1 MNEKERT
8 KIGNEIAH
16 SVMTDNV
23 DCAELKKYYTFVWN
37 ALKCQTQVH
46 TPQYIRSFE
55 IEKERGIIVEKWC
68 VGRLTSDFIQLFGY
82 HLKLIGC
89 LLLLNSYKKD
99 IFLKY

>member
-23 DCAELKKYYTFVWN
+23 DCAELKKIYTFVWN

-46 TPQYIRSFE
+46 TPQCILAFE
-55 IEKERGIIVEKWC
+55 IEKEWGIIVGKWC
-68 VGRLTSDFIQLFGY
+68 VRRLTSDFIQLFGY
-82 HLKLIGC
+82 HLKFIDC
-89 LLLLNSYKKD
+89 LLLVKSFKQNV
-99 IFLKY
+99 F